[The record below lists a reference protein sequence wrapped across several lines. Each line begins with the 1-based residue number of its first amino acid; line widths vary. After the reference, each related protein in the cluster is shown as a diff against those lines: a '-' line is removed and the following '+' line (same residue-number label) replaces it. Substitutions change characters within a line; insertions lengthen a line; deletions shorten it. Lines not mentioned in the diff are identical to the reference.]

1 MERYC
6 FDEKLQRSMEISR
19 IPMAVYQF
27 VGGRIVTL
35 MLSDGFLDLFGYTD
49 RARAFQE
56 MDQDMYKDT
65 HPDDRARIAEAAM
78 RFAVDGGKYE
88 VIYRT
93 KNHYMD
99 GYNVIHAIG
108 EHVYTDTGI
117 RLAYV
122 WYMDEGTYAEGD
134 DAIDLRLNQ
143 SMNYAL
149 YAESVIRQTRYD
161 YLTGLPNM
169 TYFLEL
175 IAVRK
180 DELVKDG
187 KAPAFL
193 FTDFCGMKYFNQK
206 YGFAEGDRL
215 LLAFGRLLAEHFGN
229 ENCSRL
235 GQDHFGVVMDDSQ
248 IEETMQWL
256 FKACRSLNE
265 GLNLPLHVG
274 IHQYRLEAVNASTAC
289 DRAKLACDALKG
301 TYANT
306 YKYYDASMR
315 DAEQR
320 KQYILDNLDRAIE
333 EGWIQA
339 YYQPIVRA
347 VNGRVCDEEALARWI
362 DPVMGFL
369 SPADFIPILEEARLI
384 YKLDLYILDLVIKKI
399 EELKKNKLHIVPQSI
414 NLSRSDFDTCD
425 IVSEICR
432 RVDAAGLPRRLFTIE
447 ITESIVGSEL
457 SFIRSQVEHFREC
470 GFHVWMDDFGSG
482 YSSLDVL
489 QSIHFDLIKF
499 DMRFMQKFDE
509 GESGKIILT
518 EMMRMASALG
528 VDTVCEGVETEEQ
541 VQFLRE
547 VGCSKLQGYYYT
559 KPIPI
564 IKILERYEKGIQ
576 VGFENPKET
585 QYFETIGGVNLY
597 DLAVISQIDRDDKTL
612 HGEETQKNQGF
623 FNTLP
628 MAILEFKDDR
638 MRFARTNQSYRD
650 FVKRF
655 FNYTIGGGLI
665 EMIDVSAAN
674 SPGLKELVGFYR
686 QVDDNLENTG
696 NRGFVNE
703 HLPGNYIGH
712 YFVRR
717 MAENPVTGV
726 KALAVAVLSVRD
738 GKLGATYANIA
749 RALAADYFRLYYV
762 DLESEDFIE
771 YTSNVGDEELA
782 IERHGGDFFRASR
795 QDAMKILYREDR
807 QNFVRQFTKEHVLEE
822 MDRQGT
828 FTISYRL
835 MQNGEPFYVNMKA
848 MRMQQDGRHI
858 IIGVSNIDSQMKQK
872 AILDKANQDR
882 ILYSRIM
889 ALSGDYISM
898 YSVDLETEHYVEYN
912 ASDLYA
918 ELGLAK
924 QGDRFFDKTLEF
936 SDRVVYPDDLDSF
949 KKKFSREQVLEE
961 IGRTG
966 VYKLDYRLVL
976 EGKVRPITLRAA
988 VVKENDRSVMIVG
1001 ILMRENQHV

>member
-1 MERYC
+1 
-6 FDEKLQRSMEISR
+6 
-19 IPMAVYQF
+19 MAVYQF
-27 VGGRIVTL
+27 VDGRIITIL
-35 MLSDGFLDLFGYTD
+35 LSDGFLDLFGYTD
-49 RARAFQE
+49 REQAVYD
-56 MDQDMYKDT
+56 MDNDMYKDT
-65 HPDDRARIAEAAM
+65 HPDDRARISEAAM
-78 RFAVDGGKYE
+78 HFAVDGGKYE

-93 KNHYMD
+93 RNHFVE

-122 WYMDEGTYAEGD
+122 WYTDEGSFVEGD
-134 DAIDLRLNQ
+134 AAIDLRLNQ

-175 IAVRK
+175 VGVRK
-180 DELVKDG
+180 NELLEIG

-193 FTDFCGMKYFNQK
+193 FTDFSGMKYFNQK
-206 YGFAEGDRL
+206 YGFAEGDKL

-229 ENCSRL
+229 ENCARL

-256 FKACRSLNE
+256 FKACRTLNE
-265 GLNLPLHVG
+265 GVNLPLHVG

-333 EGWIQA
+333 ERWIQA

-384 YKLDLYILDLVIKKI
+384 YKLDLFILDLVIEKI
-399 EELKKNKLHIVPQSI
+399 GELKRNGLHIVPQSI
-414 NLSRSDFDTCD
+414 NLSRSDFDACD
-425 IVSEICR
+425 IVYEICK
-432 RVDAAGLPRRLFTIE
+432 RVDAAGLPRKLFTIE

-457 SFIRSQVEHFREC
+457 NFIRSKVEQFREC
-470 GFHVWMDDFGSG
+470 GFQVWMDDFGSG

-547 VGCSKLQGYYYT
+547 VGCSKLQGYYYA

-564 IKILERYEKGIQ
+564 VKILERYEQGIQ
-576 VGFENPKET
+576 IGFENPVET

-597 DLAVISQIDRDDKTL
+597 DLAVISQIDKDQDLQIGSGK
-612 HGEETQKNQGF
+612 GERKNQGF

-628 MAILEFKDDR
+628 MAILEFRGDR
-638 MRFARTNQSYRD
+638 MWFARTNQSYRD

-655 FNYTIGGGLI
+655 FGYTIGSGIIDLI
-665 EMIDVSAAN
+665 DISAEE
-674 SPGLKELVGFYR
+674 SPRLKDLVEFYR
-686 QVDDNLENTG
+686 QVDANLESTG
-696 NRGFVNE
+696 NRTFVDE

-712 YFVRR
+712 YFIRR
-717 MAENPVTGV
+717 MAVNPVTEV
-726 KALAVAVLSVRD
+726 RAIAVSVLSIQNVR
-738 GKLGATYANIA
+738 LGATYANIA
-749 RALAADYFRLYYV
+749 RALAADYFKLYYV
-762 DLESEDFIE
+762 DLETEDFIE
-771 YTSNVGDEELA
+771 YTSNVGDEDLT
-782 IERHGGDFFRASR
+782 IERHGKDFFRASR
-795 QDAMKILYREDR
+795 QDALKFLYHEDR
-807 QNFVRQFTKEHVLEE
+807 ENFIRQFTKEHVLEE

-828 FTISYRL
+828 FTVTYRL
-835 MQNGEPFYVNMKA
+835 LQNGEPFYVNMKA
-848 MRMQQDGRHI
+848 MHMRRDDRHI
-858 IIGVSNIDSQMKQK
+858 IIGVSNIDFQMKQK
-872 AILDKANQDR
+872 AAIDKARQDQ

-898 YSVDLETEHYVEYN
+898 YAVDLETEHYVEYN
-912 ASDLYA
+912 ATDLYE

-924 QGDRFFDKTLEF
+924 QGERFFEKTLEL
-936 SDRVVYPDDLDSF
+936 SKEIVYPEDLAPF
-949 KKKFSREQVLEE
+949 ELKFSRKQVLEE
-961 IGRTG
+961 IERNG

-976 EGKVRPITLRAA
+976 EGRIRPITLRAA
-988 VVKENDRSVMIVG
+988 VMKENDRDIMIVG
-1001 ILMRENQHV
+1001 IMIRENQHV